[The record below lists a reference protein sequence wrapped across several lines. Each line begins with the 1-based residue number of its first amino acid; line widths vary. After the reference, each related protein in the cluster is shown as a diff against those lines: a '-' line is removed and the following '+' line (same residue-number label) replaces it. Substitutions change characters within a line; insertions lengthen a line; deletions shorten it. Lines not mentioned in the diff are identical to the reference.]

1 MSKNNSLYR
10 YYFWSKGLM
19 TIINKFIILSVLS
32 TTCHQ
37 LVQLVIS
44 ETTYSRSRFDQTLT
58 QFFLELDNNED
69 HEYLNIIDLQLF
81 EEEIRLFVR
90 IFEFRFDY
98 IVLTHNIYICSINA
112 SPYLKMR
119 MKYVSTYDLRDYTV
133 LLLVFK

>member
-1 MSKNNSLYR
+1 
-10 YYFWSKGLM
+10 M